1 MKEKTIILFECQE
14 QKLWNKGMKG
24 DSKKADYILISE
36 LPDEEKFLYSSTI
49 ETSISKKYEKNS
61 CLDIRSIRLFKNKGD
76 DKKYLKVITNDDK
89 EICLDNEI
97 QFILLCITDKNI
109 DGNNESVLVFRVPKL
124 LEEKVYEYYFDAD
137 KNGEDALGI
146 FWLIKEFF

>member
-24 DSKKADYILISE
+24 GSKKADYILISE

-61 CLDIRSIRLFKNKGD
+61 CLNIRSIRLFKNKG
-76 DKKYLKVITNDDK
+76 DDK